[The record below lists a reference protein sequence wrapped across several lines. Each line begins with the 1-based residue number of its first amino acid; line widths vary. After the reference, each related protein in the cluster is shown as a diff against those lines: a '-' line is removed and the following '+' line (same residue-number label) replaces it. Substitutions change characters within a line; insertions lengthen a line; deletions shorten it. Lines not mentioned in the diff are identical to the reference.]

1 MLSASLALSVCCNST
16 GALVSCKIRN
26 IADVEPALRSYA
38 HQKMI
43 KVALAA
49 CVFSTCSLSR
59 AYVLLREALM
69 PGAPALYPLTY
80 LTFAVEVP
88 ELLPTLAAL
97 LVLRRRPIS
106 YSSCCSPWSA
116 TGVWSQM
123 TNWLAGLGR
132 REVEGVDRTPLNNNN
147 NGGANDGEEAAAFGP
162 GV

>member
-1 MLSASLALSVCCNST
+1 MLLFS

-69 PGAPALYPLTY
+69 PEAPALYPLTY
-80 LTFAVEVP
+80 LTFGVEVP

-106 YSSCCSPWSA
+106 YSTCCSPWSA
-116 TGVWSQM
+116 TSVWAQL
-123 TNWLAGLGR
+123 TKWVGGLGR
-132 REVEGVDRTPLNNNN
+132 REVTGVDRTPLT
-147 NGGANDGEEAAAFGP
+147 NGASHDSEEAAAAAPFGA